1 MFSFEVTSI
10 SHNWKLYTTVLNR
23 EKGIRNEPTWTNIDS
38 YILMHRKWKFIE
50 IKIIQPGL
58 FWLDQ
63 NCGFSYSKID
73 CFMGLTKWRQKTIN
87 FTIKKSTI
95 LIQSKKPWLNDFNFD
110 EFSHPIHWW
119 VWINVGSLG
128 SIHDPWSALETP
140 VSRVMFS
147 FNWIFRNV

>member
-1 MFSFEVTSI
+1 MQINFWDHWCFYCGSRVM
-10 SHNWKLYTTVLNR
+10 NWTKW
-23 EKGIRNEPTWTNIDS
+23 PNIDS
-38 YILMHRKWKFIE
+38 YTMMHRMWKFIK
-50 IKIIQPGL
+50 IKIIQQPGL

-63 NCGFSYSKID
+63 NCGFFYSKID
-73 CFMGLTKWRQKTIN
+73 CFMGLTKWHQKTIN

-110 EFSHPIHWW
+110 KFSHPMHQW

-140 VSRVMFS
+140 VYYFFGTSPVR
-147 FNWIFRNV
+147 I